1 MQSSCMGLGGRGGC
15 FFPKRLPSS
24 CLSLLPTIAQ
34 ISIPPNP
41 CSPPGPPAF
50 VHALTPLLSFFHIYN
65 FYWACFHLL
74 LGDVTVKLS
83 LSFEEVLI
91 PCRKMREWG
100 SRFVLLSFAPWGPKF
115 KPLLL
120 LCQTMR
126 KHVWSD
132 FGFSRDGFSRACD
145 SVSYNGLASEHWVT
159 ELCEWEGGCWREVLF
174 WCRSMNCRRS
184 ESIGEKVQVL
194 PCAREWVSIDGWS
207 SADRWRCC
215 WRDVSLSGITRR
227 RSNVGISGL
236 FGVDAIQFLFL
247 LISKKGTGH
256 N

>member
-1 MQSSCMGLGGRGGC
+1 MGIGEHPGFLQRGLHLRVLIYFSPRQQLSS
-15 FFPKRLPSS
+15 PSNPSS
-24 CLSLLPTIAQ
+24 ASGA
-34 ISIPPNP
+34 
-41 CSPPGPPAF
+41 PAF
-50 VHALTPLLSFFHIYN
+50 AHTSRPHPSPLSFSRLQLLFSL
-65 FYWACFHLL
+65 CFHLL

-83 LSFEEVLI
+83 LLWEEVFI
-91 PCRKMREWG
+91 PCRKMREG
-100 SRFVLLSFAPWGPKF
+100 APVPWGPKF

-132 FGFSRDGFSRACD
+132 FRFSRDGFSRACD

-159 ELCEWEGGCWREVLF
+159 ELCVWEGGCWREVLF
-174 WCRSMNCRRS
+174 WCRSMNCKRS
-184 ESIGEKVQVL
+184 ESTGEKVQVL

-227 RSNVGISGL
+227 RSNVWMSRL
-236 FGVDAIQFLFL
+236 FGGDACQFPSHFRE
-247 LISKKGTGH
+247 SFRR
-256 N
+256 